1 MNIDS
6 RSFEISEKILPL
18 DLDQLNGWRDVT
30 DTFGLTPFELPH
42 QAALFPKSTIKPQLP
57 QPQVTVTL
65 GAF

>member
-42 QAALFPKSTIKPQLP
+42 QAKRNQSKL
-57 QPQVTVTL
+57 
-65 GAF
+65 